1 MVNFLKRLMVRV
13 TRKIDR
19 ILYSKN
25 NFVVV
30 SNNCW
35 GAEIYKRLG
44 LEYNTPFVGLF
55 IYGPDYIN
63 LLENFDY
70 YINKELSFV
79 NESKWS
85 KKTILFPIGKLDDI
99 EIHFMHYKNEE
110 EAFSKW
116 SRRVERMKKN
126 NDLDNFFFKICDR
139 DLTDDDTIN
148 RFHRLP
154 FKNKVSFGV
163 GFNNS
168 KNHIQIKEGNNSQF
182 VPDGVELFKCS
193 FKYFDIF
200 NWINTGKISNNFYS
214 KIKSLA
220 KIST

>member
-1 MVNFLKRLMVRV
+1 MVNFLQKLMVSV
-13 TRKIDR
+13 TKRIDK
-19 ILYSKN
+19 ILYKKN

-35 GAEIYKRLG
+35 GAEIYKRLD

-55 IYGPDYIN
+55 FYGPDYIK

-70 YINKELSFV
+70 YMNKELSFV

-139 DLTDDDTIN
+139 DLTDDDIIS
-148 RFHRLP
+148 RFHKLP

-163 GFNNS
+163 GSNNNM
-168 KNHIQIKEGNNSQF
+168 NHIQIKEGNSAQF
-182 VPDGVELFKCS
+182 VPDGVELYKCS

-200 NWINTGKISNNFYS
+200 KWINTGKISNNFYS
-214 KIKSLA
+214 KMKSFA
-220 KIST
+220 KINS

>member
-1 MVNFLKRLMVRV
+1 MVSVTKR
-13 TRKIDR
+13 IDK
-19 ILYSKN
+19 ILYKKN

-35 GAEIYKRLG
+35 GAEIYKRLD

-55 IYGPDYIN
+55 FYGPDYIK
-63 LLENFDY
+63 LLENFDFY
-70 YINKELSFV
+70 MNKELSFV

-116 SRRVERMKKN
+116 SRRVERMKQN
-126 NDLDNFFFKICDR
+126 NELDNFFFKICDR
-139 DLTDDDTIN
+139 DLTDDDIVS
-148 RFHRLP
+148 RFHKLP

-163 GFNNS
+163 GSNNNM
-168 KNHIQIKEGNNSQF
+168 NHIQIKEGNNAQF
-182 VPDGVELFKCS
+182 VPDGVELYKCS

-200 NWINTGKISNNFYS
+200 KWINTGKISNNFYS
-214 KIKSLA
+214 KMISFA
-220 KIST
+220 KINS

>member
-1 MVNFLKRLMVRV
+1 MVGV
-13 TRKIDR
+13 TKKIDK
-19 ILYSKN
+19 ILYRKN

-35 GAEIYKRLG
+35 GAEIYKRLN

-55 IYGPDYIN
+55 IYGPDYIK

-70 YINKELSFV
+70 YMNKNLSFV

-116 SRRVERMKKN
+116 NRRVERMKQKN
-126 NDLDNFFFKICDR
+126 DFDDFFFKICDR
-139 DLTDDDTIN
+139 DLTDDDIIG
-148 RFHRLP
+148 RFHKLP

-163 GFNNS
+163 NS
-168 KNHIQIKEGNNSQF
+168 SSNVNHIHIKEGNNAQF
-182 VPDGVELFKCS
+182 VPDGVELYKCS

-200 NWINTGKISNNFYS
+200 KWINTGKISNNFYS
-214 KIKSLA
+214 RIKSFA
-220 KIST
+220 KICS